1 MTIYKDVLLDHGR
14 HPRNYGDPTGMRIV
28 RRGRNPLCGDE
39 VEVGIDVEGERLTS
53 VRFRG
58 RACAICVASAS
69 IMTGVAEGKSLA
81 EALDVIAFMHQWLGA
96 DGERMQAPEPLE
108 PLSSVRGLPSRRS
121 CALLAWDALA
131 DAVNGCA
138 DATA

>member
-14 HPRNYGDPTGMRIV
+14 HPRNHGDLAGMSVV

-39 VEVGIDVEGERLTS
+39 VEVGINVEDERLTS

-58 RACAICVASAS
+58 RACAICMASAS
-69 IMTGVAEGKSLA
+69 VMTGVAEGKSLA
-81 EALDVIAFMHQWLGA
+81 QALEVIAFVHRWMGA
-96 DGERMQAPEPLE
+96 EGGRIQAPEPLE
-108 PLSSVRGLPSRRS
+108 PLSSVRGLPSRWG
-121 CALLAWDALA
+121 CVLLAWDALA
-131 DAVNGCA
+131 AAVNECS